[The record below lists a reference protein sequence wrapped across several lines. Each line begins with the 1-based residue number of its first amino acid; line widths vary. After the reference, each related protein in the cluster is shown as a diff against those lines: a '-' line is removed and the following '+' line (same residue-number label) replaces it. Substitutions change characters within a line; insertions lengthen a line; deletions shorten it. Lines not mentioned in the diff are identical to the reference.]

1 MGMIGEKK
9 KNFPEV
15 MRIIIGDAE
24 AVVVVIWAVVFEE
37 TLMIDVE
44 VGMIVEAV
52 VVVVVVP
59 VPVVV
64 THVSTTTEIET
75 RTVVSIEE
83 EGVDTTIEMT
93 LIGEVVKTTT
103 AIVAADLNKVD
114 LVALIVVED
123 SEIIMASMKGFVLRK
138 VVV

>member
-44 VGMIVEAV
+44 VGMIVEA
-52 VVVVVVP
+52 VVVVVP